1 MHIGDLEGPY
11 QTFVRDLLVRSGF
24 DPGAFHLGIGPGDEM
39 FFKGILPGYP
49 GREGAAF
56 FRFIESSL
64 RSFAVYRQL
73 AQPLGGFAALDRVLD
88 FGSGWGRLT
97 RALRHHLPAERIWA
111 CDLYSDAVGWQAET
125 FGVNGVVSVTDPA
138 RFALPL
144 DFSIVFAGSVFS
156 HLPDGLF
163 QRWLTRLHAATAP
176 RGLLAFSVHDAA
188 YAPEGQAIDDRGIG
202 FAEWSESGSLDAR
215 IYGMSYVRQD
225 YVARA
230 IREIAG
236 NGARFKVFPRAIFEN
251 QDLYVVAG
259 AEADISDLEI
269 TALPLAAFSKA
280 GLEDHPWSGWG
291 VDPNPDHQ
299 IVRADLFVDEQP
311 AGTMTPTPDNLEVA
325 RFFPGA
331 LNTPVSWR
339 FDPVPVADDALL
351 RVELTSSA
359 GVSANGYATAGPT
372 RLRS

>member
-1 MHIGDLEGPY
+1 MHIDDLDGAY

-24 DPGAFHLGIGPGDEM
+24 DPGTFHLGIGPGDEM

-49 GREGAAF
+49 GRDGAAF
-56 FRFIESSL
+56 FRFVESSL

-73 AQPLGGFAALDRVLD
+73 AEPLGGFPALDRVLD

-111 CDLYSDAVGWQAET
+111 CDIYSDAIAWQAET

-138 RFALPL
+138 KFALPL
-144 DFSIVFAGSVFS
+144 DFSVVFAGSVFS

-163 QRWLTRLHAATAP
+163 QRWLKRLHAATAP

-188 YAPEGQAIDDRGIG
+188 YAPEGQTIGEQGIG

-230 IREIAG
+230 IRETAG
-236 NGARFKVFPRAIFEN
+236 EGARFKVFPRAIFEN
-251 QDLYVVAG
+251 QDLYVLAG
-259 AEADISDLEI
+259 AEADISGLEI
-269 TALPLAAFSKA
+269 TALPLASFSKA
-280 GLEDHPWSGWG
+280 GLEERPWSGWG
-291 VDPNPDHQ
+291 VDPNPGHQ
-299 IVRADLFVDEQP
+299 IVRADLFIDERH
-311 AGTMTPTPDNLEVA
+311 AATMTPTADNLEVA

-331 LNTPVSWR
+331 LNTPVNWR
-339 FDPVPVADDALL
+339 FEPVAARDGAVL

-359 GVSANGYATAGPT
+359 GVRASAYAAAGPE